1 MPGGDVLT
9 LATNAQTAYVCTA
22 SAVTDTNLSGATNP
36 VAMSGTK
43 YGTVVAPL
51 ATAMEATDDLGA
63 ADSTWTMTWYL
74 PTEPTTAATGET
86 AATGDRWNKAD
97 KLVPVATST
106 VGSTNTS
113 VWCSVTAA
121 GIALTLGASTLAA
134 AGAASVA
141 AALSI

>member
-1 MPGGDVLT
+1 MPGTDGLT
-9 LATNAQTAYVCTA
+9 LAANAQTAYVCTA
-22 SAVTDTNLSGATNP
+22 SATTDTNLSGATSP

-51 ATAMEATDDLGA
+51 ATAMEANDDLGA
-63 ADSTWTMTWYL
+63 AASTWTMTWYL
-74 PTEPTTAATGET
+74 PTEPTTAAAGET

-97 KLVPVATST
+97 KLGAVATST
-106 VGSTNTS
+106 VSTTNTS
-113 VWCSVTAA
+113 VLCSVAA

>member
-1 MPGGDVLT
+1 LPGGDALGLVT
-9 LATNAQTAYVCTA
+9 DAVTAYVCTA
-22 SAVTDTNLSGATNP
+22 SAVTDTNLSGATGP

-43 YGTVVAPL
+43 YGTVVAPV
-51 ATAMEATDDLGA
+51 ATDMAADDDLGA
-63 ADSTWTMTWYL
+63 AASTWTMTWYL

-106 VGSTNTS
+106 VATTNTS
-113 VWCSVTAA
+113 VLCSVAA

>member
-1 MPGGDVLT
+1 MPGTDGLT
-9 LATNAQTAYVCTA
+9 LAANAQTAYVCTA
-22 SAVTDTNLSGATNP
+22 SATTDTNLSGATSP

-51 ATAMEATDDLGA
+51 ATAMASGDTFGA
-63 ADSTWTMTWYL
+63 AASTWTMTWYL
-74 PTEPTTAATGET
+74 PTEPTTAAAGET

-97 KLVPVATST
+97 KLGAVATST
-106 VGSTNTS
+106 VSTTNTS
-113 VWCSVTAA
+113 VLCSVAA